1 MTTRQRGRNDGVW
14 QWLFEQ
20 GEERLGQLAEE
31 LSKNKSLTDALGRT
45 LKQAAHTKGQ
55 IDRNMQTVLGLL
67 NVPSKADYHRLL
79 TKIET
84 LQGSLVNVNMKLDR
98 LLAAVT
104 KPPARGKKTKAERDA
119 ED

>member
-1 MTTRQRGRNDGVW
+1 MAHRSHDKDGVW

-20 GEERLGQLAEE
+20 GEERLGQLAGE
-31 LSKNKSLTDALGRT
+31 LSKNKGLTDALGKA

-55 IDRNMQTVLGLL
+55 IDRNMQNVLHLL
-67 NVPSKADYHRLL
+67 NVPSKADYQKLL

-98 LLAAVT
+98 LLAAT
-104 KPPARGKKTKAERDA
+104 AKKTERKKKP
-119 ED
+119 E